1 LQKFFGHRQNILIGS
16 SEHWSGEDKMADMY
30 DTLIIGAGVTGLG
43 CAMYAGRLNLKTL
56 VLGTTSG
63 TELPIGGVITLTDTV
78 ENYPGFKH
86 LTGQELAQ
94 KMEDHAREY
103 NIKINEEKVVD
114 LSKHNKLD
122 CFVIR
127 TEKNNYHSKTIIYA
141 TGAKWRELT
150 MKGADEF
157 KNRGVHYCA
166 LCDGALYKDKVL
178 AVVGGSD
185 TAAKEAIL
193 LAQHAKKV
201 FMIYRGDKIRPEPVN
216 GKLIDKNK
224 KIEVITNT
232 NIVEISGDKFVNK
245 VIFDKEYKGGKEL
258 ELNGI
263 FGAIGH
269 IPLSDLA
276 VKLGVK
282 INKKKEIIIDR
293 DSKTNVHGFFA
304 AGDVVDSGFKQAIT
318 GVAEGVVA
326 AHSAYTYI
334 TEYEPV
340 CFFDDPGYK
349 K

>member
-1 LQKFFGHRQNILIGS
+1 MP
-16 SEHWSGEDKMADMY
+16 EMY
-30 DTLIIGAGVTGLG
+30 DTLIIGAGVVGLAT
-43 CAMYAGRLNLKTL
+43 AMYAGRLNLKAI

-63 TELPIGGVITLTDTV
+63 SELPIGGVITLTDTV

-94 KMEDHAREY
+94 KLEEHAKDY
-103 NIKINEEKVVD
+103 NIPIKEERV
-114 LSKHNKLD
+114 LD
-122 CFVIR
+122 VSRHEGMNCFVIK
-127 TEKNNYHSKTIIYA
+127 TEKSKYHAKTVIFA
-141 TGAKWRELT
+141 TGAKWRELQ
-150 MKGADEF
+150 MKGAEEF
-157 KNRGVHYCA
+157 KSKGVHYCA
-166 LCDGALYKDKVL
+166 LCDGALYKDKIV

-185 TAAKEAIL
+185 TAAKEALL

-201 FMIYRGDKIRPEPVN
+201 YIIYRGEKIRPEPVN
-216 GKLIDKNK
+216 GKLVEKNK

-232 NIVEISGDKFVNK
+232 NIVEIKGDKFVNK
-245 VIFDKEYKGGKEL
+245 VLLDKEYKGSKEL
-258 ELNGI
+258 DLNGI

-276 VKLGVK
+276 AKLGVK
-282 INKKKEIIIDR
+282 INEKKEIMIDR
-293 DSKTNVHGFFA
+293 DSKTNISGVFA

-334 TEYEPV
+334 NENEVV
-340 CFFDDPGYK
+340 CFFEDPNYK